1 MAPRAARA
9 GWSRTARP
17 GWYNE
22 RMTSR
27 LIAITMLVVA
37 VVVPVAGC
45 RRPAPDA
52 PPAPP
57 PGMPATVE
65 VLKDG
70 RWLFTYAEAAGTF
83 ATTDKPESVPEP
95 ARALVRV
102 LDPAAG
108 EKAGAAG
115 QVYVTNLNE
124 VLAKGKASA
133 RVMSREAFETAALAS
148 FPTGEYSP
156 MAAQRMQPA
165 PLPALD
171 GGVAP
176 AGKPTAGGPPVVT
189 IYGTSWCGACRAA
202 RQYLTERKIPFADKD
217 IERDADA
224 AHELSVKAAKMGIP
238 TDRVPVI
245 DVRGRLLLGFDKARI
260 EALLGEPT

>member
-1 MAPRAARA
+1 MAK
-9 GWSRTARP
+9 
-17 GWYNE
+17 
-22 RMTSR
+22 R
-27 LIAITMLVVA
+27 LIAITALFVA
-37 VVVPVAGC
+37 PLLAITGC

-57 PGMPATVE
+57 PGMPATIE

-83 ATTDKPESVPEP
+83 ATTDKPDSVPEA
-95 ARALVRV
+95 ARTLVRV
-102 LDPAAG
+102 LDPAAP
-108 EKAGAAG
+108 EKTGTSG
-115 QVYVTNLNE
+115 QVYVTNLND

-133 RVMSREAFETAALAS
+133 RVMSREAFETAALAA

-156 MAAQRMQPA
+156 MAAQRMQPV
-165 PLPALD
+165 PLPAVD
-171 GGVAP
+171 AGVGPPPKTATGGA
-176 AGKPTAGGPPVVT
+176 PVVT

-224 AHELSVKAAKMGIP
+224 AHELQVKAAKMGIP

>member
-1 MAPRAARA
+1 
-9 GWSRTARP
+9 
-17 GWYNE
+17 
-22 RMTSR
+22 MTGR
-27 LIAITMLVVA
+27 LIAITLLIAAVA
-37 VVVPVAGC
+37 SC
-45 RRPAPDA
+45 KRPAPEA
-52 PPAPP
+52 PPAP
-57 PGMPATVE
+57 PGMPATIE
-65 VLKDG
+65 VLKGG
-70 RWLFTYAEAAGTF
+70 RWLFTYAEANGTF
-83 ATTDKPESVPEP
+83 STTDKPESVPEP

-102 LDPAAG
+102 LDPAATDKMG
-108 EKAGAAG
+108 GTG

-133 RVMSREAFETAALAS
+133 RVMSREAFETAALAGY
-148 FPTGEYSP
+148 PTGESSP
-156 MAAQRMQPA
+156 MAAQRMQPV

-171 GGVAP
+171 GGAAAP
-176 AGKPTAGGPPVVT
+176 SKAAAGTPVVT

-224 AHELSVKAAKMGIP
+224 ARELAAKAAKMGIP

>member
-1 MAPRAARA
+1 
-9 GWSRTARP
+9 
-17 GWYNE
+17 
-22 RMTSR
+22 MTGR
-27 LIAITMLVVA
+27 LIAITLL
-37 VVVPVAGC
+37 VAGAASC
-45 RRPAPDA
+45 KRPAPEA

-57 PGMPATVE
+57 PGMPATIE
-65 VLKDG
+65 VLKGG
-70 RWLFTYAEAAGTF
+70 RWLFTYAEASGTF

-95 ARALVRV
+95 ARSLVRV
-102 LDPAAG
+102 LDPAAPD
-108 EKAGAAG
+108 KAGSAG

-124 VLAKGKASA
+124 VLGKGKASA
-133 RVMSREAFETAALAS
+133 RVMSREAFETAALAGY
-148 FPTGEYSP
+148 PTGESSP
-156 MAAQRMQPA
+156 MAAQRMHPA

-176 AGKPTAGGPPVVT
+176 AKPSAGGAPVVT

-224 AHELSVKAAKMGIP
+224 ARELAAKAAKMGIP